1 MERKPLLIENDDWL
15 DEDSDSGPILMVFLM
30 LAVMAGALGAA
41 VFLPNWLPDLT
52 TSVLGSQP
60 KVYWYLSRG
69 SALVAFI
76 LLWFSMGFGTLIT
89 NKLARLWPGGPR
101 AFDLHEYF
109 SLLGLGFALFHAMI
123 LLGDKYTNYNPF
135 QILVPFASTPY
146 RQFWVG
152 LGQIGFYVWFLVTVT
167 FYLRKRITKNSWRT
181 IHLLSYGSFIL
192 ALVHGIA
199 SGTDSGA
206 SWIQAMYWVAGSSLL
221 FMFFYRLMAAVFK
234 VKKERRVPSTTVK

>member
-1 MERKPLLIENDDWL
+1 MTI
-15 DEDSDSGPILMVFLM
+15 G
-30 LAVMAGALGAA
+30 